1 MTEPEL
7 SLPVGERDYVLG
19 PTDAPVT
26 LVEYGD
32 YECSDCMAFHR
43 VLGAVVERVGGRLR
57 FVYRHMPWAKIHP
70 RAQAAA
76 EASLAAG
83 AQGRFWEMHD
93 LMMESGGKLEDQDL
107 LSYAAQ
113 IGLDVDRFQ
122 RELTEG
128 AHKPHVLEDQRS
140 AVRSGVR
147 RTPTLF
153 LNGQR
158 YGGDWRDVDVF
169 VAAIEDLAGAD

>member
-1 MTEPEL
+1 MSESEL
-7 SLPVGERDYVLG
+7 TLPVGERDYILG

-32 YECSDCMAFHR
+32 YECRDCMAFHR
-43 VLGAVVERVGGRLR
+43 VLGAVIERAGDKLR

-83 AQGRFWEMHD
+83 AQGRFWEMHN

-107 LSYAAQ
+107 LGYAAQ
-113 IGLDVDRFQ
+113 IGLDVDLFQ
-122 RELTEG
+122 SGLADGT
-128 AHKPHVLEDQRS
+128 HKPHVLEDQRS
-140 AVRSGVR
+140 AVRSEVR

-158 YGGDWRDVDVF
+158 YEGDWRDADAL
-169 VAAIEDLAGAD
+169 VAAIEELAGAD